1 MVPLACESGRVNYGT
16 RALFYLAGMTDEVPG
31 PLVAAGE
38 ILKML
43 NVSRSRFRA
52 IALHPNFPS
61 PFQTLSVGSVWLR
74 SDVEAYIREHRRPK
88 PSADED
94 EQG

>member
-1 MVPLACESGRVNYGT
+1 
-16 RALFYLAGMTDEVPG
+16 MTDEVPG

-38 ILKML
+38 ILNML

-52 IALHPNFPS
+52 IALHPNFPR

-88 PSADED
+88 PPADDD
-94 EQG
+94 EQA

>member
-1 MVPLACESGRVNYGT
+1 
-16 RALFYLAGMTDEVPG
+16 MTDEVPG

-43 NVSRSRFRA
+43 GVSRSRFRA
-52 IALHPNFPS
+52 IAMHPNFPR

-74 SDVEAYIREHRRPK
+74 SDVEAYIAAYRQPRPA
-88 PSADED
+88 ADED
-94 EQG
+94 EPG

>member
-1 MVPLACESGRVNYGT
+1 
-16 RALFYLAGMTDEVPG
+16 MTNEVPG

-43 NVSRSRFRA
+43 RVSRSRFRA
-52 IALHPNFPS
+52 IAMHPNFPK

-74 SDVEAYIREHRRPK
+74 SDVEAYIAKYRRPK
-88 PSADED
+88 PTADED
-94 EQG
+94 EET